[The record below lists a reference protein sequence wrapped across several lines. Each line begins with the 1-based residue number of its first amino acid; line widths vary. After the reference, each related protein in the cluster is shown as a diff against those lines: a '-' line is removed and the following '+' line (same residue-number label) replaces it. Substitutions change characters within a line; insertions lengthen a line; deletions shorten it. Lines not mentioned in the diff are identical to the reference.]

1 MTATN
6 LQEGG
11 MKIIVKNEIDE
22 DVVIRKIVDIRQFI
36 SIFSNTIH
44 IDILSVDS
52 LTGFI
57 LRITLPEYATPFRSD
72 IFSDVG
78 ELMTAKEHRQ
88 PTTGKHV
95 TQHILKCCIIQPY
108 KEPKIGEYTVGRK
121 KGTCTQKEFIDE
133 YKSQSVVYDTTM
145 AYGGMP
151 VCPDAYACLEFNLL
165 EFREVFF
172 PDSLSPISPH
182 HLRLPSIGTD
192 VFKDNRVFQYLLEQ
206 MEAVIPPVAGQL
218 AFERKVGI
226 IVMES
231 LPSSYKQLMDLYN
244 ALPPPSVPISAYIT
258 NPVLE
263 KRKKLFDQITE
274 RALVICVIMF
284 YRSGFIPLDA
294 HMGNWMYDVS
304 NRFDQFKV
312 RAIDFGRFFFRKGE
326 KNIKQICRI
335 ITLYVRQFGGNGA
348 SLANM
353 LNSFAIL
360 LNVNPSKITTALEA
374 GDQVGE
380 SFMDLNKLIKRNQ
393 NGSILWNPINA
404 KNQYLIVIA
413 PATATQPEKIMEID
427 SCIVLIH
434 SILFLIAL
442 VDSCYNSICLRNHHF
457 CQLRNIFAVLFGIK
471 CNNLID
477 IIRHNVSINL
487 EDYLNSIPDYSERI
501 DTIQRYERIRDYI
514 RDYLRV
520 TDERGLFE
528 DEYLEEISPD
538 TPEDHPAVVAR
549 SLPPLSIPRSSPSS
563 PHHLSRKSPRKSS
576 PKEIKVTPLVGS
588 PQAYEYERFLSGY
601 NVSYPPQSLARGGS
615 TKKILNSKN
624 LKKLRQ
630 SIQSIQSIQS
640 RKSRKPIKTKLSKFL
655 KTKKNK
661 NYKNYNRY
669 RRNKRYRL

>member
-1 MTATN
+1 MTEVTEMNA
-6 LQEGG
+6 QEGG

-22 DVVIRKIVDIRQFI
+22 DAVIRKIVDIRQFI

-57 LRITLPEYATPFRSD
+57 LRITLPEDTTPFRSD
-72 IFSDVG
+72 IFNEGD
-78 ELMTAKEHRQ
+78 ELMTAEEHKQ
-88 PTTGKHV
+88 PTTGRHV

-108 KEPKIGEYTVGRK
+108 KDPQIGQYTAGRR
-121 KGTCTQKEFIDE
+121 KGTCKKEEFINE
-133 YKSQSVVYDTTM
+133 YKAQSIVYDTTM

-151 VCPDAYACLEFNLL
+151 VCPDVYACLEFNLL

-172 PDSLSPISPH
+172 PDSLSPDH
-182 HLRLPSIGTD
+182 AGLPSIGTD

-206 MEAVIPPVAGQL
+206 MAAVLPPVAGQP

-226 IVMES
+226 IIMES
-231 LPSSYKQLMDLYN
+231 IPSSYSPLLNLYS
-244 ALPPPSVPISAYIT
+244 ALPPPSVPLSVYTT
-258 NPVLE
+258 NPVLGT
-263 KRKKLFDQITE
+263 RKQLFEQITE

-294 HMGNWMYDVS
+294 HMENWMYDVS
-304 NRFDQFKV
+304 NRFEQFKV

-326 KNIKQICRI
+326 KNIKQIRKI
-335 ITLYVRQFGGNGA
+335 ITLYVRQFGGIGA

-360 LNVNPSKITTALEA
+360 LNVEPYKITTALEA

-380 SFMDLNKLIKRNQ
+380 SFMNINKIIKRNQ
-393 NGSILWNPINA
+393 NGSILWNPMNA
-404 KNQYLIVIA
+404 KNQYLIVVA
-413 PATATQPEKIMEID
+413 PATATHPEETMEID
-427 SCIVLIH
+427 SCMIIIH
-434 SILFLIAL
+434 SILFLIAV

-487 EDYLNSIPDYSERI
+487 EDYLNSMPDYNERI
-501 DTIQRYERIRDYI
+501 HTIQTYARIRDYI

-538 TPEDHPAVVAR
+538 SPKDPAVVAI
-549 SLPPLSIPRSSPSS
+549 SPPPPPAPPPPPPPPPPPSPPIPHISPSS
-563 PHHLSRKSPRKSS
+563 PRHSPRKSLRAATHADS
-576 PKEIKVTPLVGS
+576 S
-588 PQAYEYERFLSGY
+588 
-601 NVSYPPQSLARGGS
+601 SYGGS
-615 TKKILNSKN
+615 NKN
-624 LKKLRQ
+624 Y
-630 SIQSIQSIQS
+630 
-640 RKSRKPIKTKLSKFL
+640 RKSRKSIKTKLSKIL
-655 KTKKNK
+655 KTKKNINHNK
-661 NYKNYNRY
+661 Y